1 MERWRFIG
9 ITGDGCQIR
18 VDNPDVPEICSVETA
33 KSSASKLTL
42 KYQKRSGFKVVF
54 RHCICECLT
63 DKEKSFL
70 F

>member
-9 ITGDGCQIR
+9 ITESGCQIR
-18 VDNPDVPEICSVETA
+18 VDDPDIPEICSVETA

-42 KYQKRSGFKVVF
+42 REWKRSRIWFS
-54 RHCICECLT
+54 HCICECLT
-63 DKEKSFL
+63 DSEKSFL